1 MTRFRSGCRHGP
13 GAPRAAA
20 ALGAALALLACGER
34 SEVSAPSGSPT
45 GVEAAENAPVVI
57 GVSYQALR
65 FPFVAALQR
74 AAQARARALGV
85 RLVEADAGNDVAAEL
100 SNVENLLQQSI
111 GCLAFEAT
119 SLDGSIASIEAANR
133 SGVPVVQFNGRAN
146 GGRSLT
152 FVGSEQ
158 RESGDLL
165 GQWLAAQLAKSGRTA
180 LRGLYLRGLAGQVT
194 DLARSEALR
203 ARLDRDGIA
212 AKIELIEQHADYDRA
227 TAQAR
232 AEAVLAAHPDLDFI
246 VANNDDM
253 ILGALEAVEASGRG
267 GRLALA
273 GVDGLPETLARI
285 AEGRIAA
292 TVFQDPEGQGA
303 GAIQACADHL
313 AGKPLPPQILIPFEL
328 VTAENAAAFAAR
340 AKRVYASD

>member
-1 MTRFRSGCRHGP
+1 MIAGL
-13 GAPRAAA
+13 AP
-20 ALGAALALLACGER
+20 LPALLACGER
-34 SEVSAPSGSPT
+34 GEVGGSTAQAPDRADPKSGT
-45 GVEAAENAPVVI
+45 ALI

-74 AAQARARALGV
+74 AAQARAKALGLP
-85 RLVEADAGNDVAAEL
+85 LVEADAGNDVGSEL
-100 SNVENLLQQSI
+100 ANVENLLQQSI

-133 SGVPVVQFNGRAN
+133 KGVPVVQFNGRAN
-146 GGRSLT
+146 GGTSLT

-158 RESGDLL
+158 RESGELL
-165 GQWLAAQLAKSGRTA
+165 GQWLASQLATSGKPA

-194 DLARSEALR
+194 DLARSEALH
-203 ARLDRDGIA
+203 ARLERDGIA
-212 AKIELIEQHADYDRA
+212 ARIELLEQHADYDRA
-227 TAQAR
+227 IAQAKT
-232 AEAVLAAHPDLDFI
+232 ESLLAAHSDLDFI

-253 ILGALEAVEASGRG
+253 ILGALEAVEASGRAG
-267 GRLALA
+267 SLALA

-285 AEGRIAA
+285 QEGRIAA

-313 AGKPLPPQILIPFEL
+313 AGVALPPQILIPFEL
-328 VTAENAAAFAAR
+328 VTRDNAAAFAAR
-340 AKRVYASD
+340 AERVYASD